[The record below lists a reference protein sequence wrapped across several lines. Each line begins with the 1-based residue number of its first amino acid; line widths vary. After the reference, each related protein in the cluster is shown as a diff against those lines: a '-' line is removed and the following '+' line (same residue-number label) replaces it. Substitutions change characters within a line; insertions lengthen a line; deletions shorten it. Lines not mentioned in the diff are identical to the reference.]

1 MFKSVRRNSTA
12 ANNSNPKLTQIVSS
26 SKCDDQQQHHGV
38 VPALR
43 QVGGESSS
51 IRQQPP
57 PPQLPLSLQLA
68 LVPVKSLPRRQSSM
82 RHSTCFGNDATNSL
96 LPPPALPSIFSTTPM
111 GSSKKYVSCE
121 NVLGDHYFLTF
132 ILPQFFIND
141 FLTISLNT

>member
-1 MFKSVRRNSTA
+1 MFKSVRRNSTT
-12 ANNSNPKLTQIVSS
+12 ANNSNPKLTQIISS
-26 SKCDDQQQHHGV
+26 SKCDDQQQQHGV
-38 VPALR
+38 VPSLR

-96 LPPPALPSIFSTTPM
+96 LPPPPALPSIFSTTPM

-121 NVLGDHYFLTF
+121 NVLGDIHFYFIF
-132 ILPQFFIND
+132 YPN
-141 FLTISLNT
+141 

>member
-1 MFKSVRRNSTA
+1 MFKSVRRNSTT

-26 SKCDDQQQHHGV
+26 SKCDDQQQQQHHGV
-38 VPALR
+38 VPTLR

-121 NVLGDHYFLTF
+121 NVLGVFYHFYFH
-132 ILPQFFIND
+132 ILPPI
-141 FLTISLNT
+141 